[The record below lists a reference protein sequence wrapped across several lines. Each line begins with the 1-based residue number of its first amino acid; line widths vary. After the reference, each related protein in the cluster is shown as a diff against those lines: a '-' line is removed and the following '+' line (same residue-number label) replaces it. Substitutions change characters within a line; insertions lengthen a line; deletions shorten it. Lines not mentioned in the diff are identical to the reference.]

1 MNIKVLDHRHF
12 GRKPIVGV
20 HIIKSLSRFRINPE
34 NETFTIKLPES
45 KSIFMPFLLLNLIIS
60 ALLETHTTLNIPS
73 ESESAGGVCYFV
85 WLLLYISLRIYLN
98 IFLKQDW

>member
-45 KSIFMPFLLLNLIIS
+45 KSIF
-60 ALLETHTTLNIPS
+60 
-73 ESESAGGVCYFV
+73 
-85 WLLLYISLRIYLN
+85 LRLFY
-98 IFLKQDW
+98 